1 MTSYQKSNSPE
12 FSGENAAKGSARTE
26 KESGGQRWTG
36 GERKRRRERE
46 GGKC

>member
-26 KESGGQRWTG
+26 KESGGQKMDGR
-36 GERKRRRERE
+36 RKKEKERE